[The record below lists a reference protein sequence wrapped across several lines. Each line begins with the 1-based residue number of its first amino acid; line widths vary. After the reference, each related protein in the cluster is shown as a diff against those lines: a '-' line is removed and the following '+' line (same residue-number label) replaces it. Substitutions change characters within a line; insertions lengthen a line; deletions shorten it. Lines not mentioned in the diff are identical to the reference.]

1 MVFVSKYKNYIFHS
15 YNHIIF
21 YHAFIIFI
29 YMTKMSF
36 KVIEK
41 RSLNS
46 DGQQLGQHQ
55 QGEQLPLTL
64 TH

>member
-1 MVFVSKYKNYIFHS
+1 
-15 YNHIIF
+15 
-21 YHAFIIFI
+21 
-29 YMTKMSF
+29 MTKMSF

-41 RSLNS
+41 RSLNN
-46 DGQQLGQHQ
+46 DGQQLGQRQ